1 MANNAYICR
10 VRSDIPAG
18 TMQVTDLHPN
28 TSQAS
33 GVYHPVTQSGYVPAI
48 AENDT
53 LAALVANATVA
64 EYKGLSA
71 YLIANVID
79 AVSGVTITVA
89 VANDTAIDLIAL
101 KNAGSAITLTVVNAQ
116 LVANGAGAATA
127 LSSGGSTG
135 SLEAVLK
142 ILGGGK
148 FTLPSGSIVGGLA
161 AGSGLGSFDDD
172 GYRQIYIT
180 GSLQLS
186 CGEGVLSKLAS
197 SSFSY
202 KGTAGR
208 AVVVYDASGNV
219 LA

>member
-33 GVYHPVTQSGYVPAI
+33 AVYSPVTQSGYVPAI

-53 LAALVANATVA
+53 VAALAANATVA
-64 EYKGLSA
+64 EYKGLAA

-79 AVSGVTITVA
+79 AVSGVTITVT
-89 VANDTAIDLIAL
+89 VANDTASALIASL
-101 KNAGSAITLTVVNAQ
+101 SSGSAVTLAAVNAA
-116 LVANGAGAATA
+116 LVANGAGAATELNA
-127 LSSGGSTG
+127 SGSTG
-135 SLEAVLK
+135 ELAAVLK

-148 FTLPSGSIVGGLA
+148 FTLPSGSVVGGLGT
-161 AGSGLGSFDDD
+161 GSALGEFNDDS
-172 GYRQIYIT
+172 YRQFYVT

-186 CGEGVLSKLAS
+186 SGEGVLSKLAS
-197 SSFSY
+197 ASFSY

-208 AVVVYDASGNV
+208 AVVVFDASGNV

>member
-33 GVYHPVTQSGYVPAI
+33 AVYSPVTQSGYVPAI

-53 LAALVANATVA
+53 VSALTANATVA
-64 EYKGLSA
+64 EHKGLAA
-71 YLIANVID
+71 YLIANVI
-79 AVSGVTITVA
+79 ANGGVTITVTQ
-89 VANDTAIDLIAL
+89 ANDTADAIVAL
-101 KNAGSAITLTVVNAQ
+101 AVAGSAVTLAAVNAA
-116 LVANGAGAATA
+116 LVAAGAIAGTELNA
-127 LSSGGSTG
+127 NGSTG
-135 SLEAVLK
+135 ELSAVLK

-148 FTLPSGSIVGGLA
+148 FTLPSGSIVGNLA
-161 AGSGLGSFDDD
+161 AGSALGEFNNDS
-172 GYRQIYIT
+172 YRQFYVT

-186 CGEGVLSKLAS
+186 SGEGVLSKLAS

-208 AVVVYDASGNV
+208 AVVVYDNDGNV

>member
-33 GVYHPVTQSGYVPAI
+33 AVYSPVTQSGYVPAI

-53 LAALVANATVA
+53 VSALAANATVA
-64 EYKGLSA
+64 EHKGLAA
-71 YLIANVID
+71 YLIANVI
-79 AVSGVTITVA
+79 ANGGVTITVTQ
-89 VANDTAIDLIAL
+89 ANDTADAIVAL
-101 KNAGSAITLTVVNAQ
+101 AVAGSAVTLAAVNAA
-116 LVANGAGAATA
+116 LVAAGAIAGTA
-127 LSSGGSTG
+127 LNANGSTG
-135 SLEAVLK
+135 ELSAVLK

-148 FTLPSGSIVGGLA
+148 FTLPSGSIVGGLG
-161 AGSGLGSFDDD
+161 AGSALGEFNNDS
-172 GYRQIYIT
+172 YRQFYVT

-186 CGEGVLSKLAS
+186 SGEGVLSKLAS

-208 AVVVYDASGNV
+208 AVVVYDNDGNV

>member
-33 GVYHPVTQSGYVPAI
+33 AVYSPVTQSGYVPAI

-53 LAALVANATVA
+53 VSALTANATVA
-64 EYKGLSA
+64 EHKGLAA
-71 YLIANVID
+71 YLIANVI
-79 AVSGVTITVA
+79 ANAGVTITVTQ
-89 VANDTAIDLIAL
+89 ANDTADAIIAL
-101 KNAGSAITLTVVNAQ
+101 AAAGSAVTLTAVNAA
-116 LVANGAGAATA
+116 LVAAGAIAGTELNA
-127 LSSGGSTG
+127 NGSTG
-135 SLEAVLK
+135 ELSAVLK

-148 FTLPSGSIVGGLA
+148 FTLPSGSVVGGLG
-161 AGSGLGSFDDD
+161 AGSALGEFNNDS
-172 GYRQIYIT
+172 YRQFYVT

-186 CGEGVLSKLAS
+186 SGEGVLSKLAS

-208 AVVVYDASGNV
+208 AVVVYDNDGNV

>member
-33 GVYHPVTQSGYVPAI
+33 AVYSPVTQSGYVPAI

-53 LAALVANATVA
+53 VSALVANATVA
-64 EYKGLSA
+64 EHKGLAA
-71 YLIANVID
+71 YLIANVI
-79 AVSGVTITVA
+79 ANGGVTITVTQ
-89 VANDTAIDLIAL
+89 ANDTADAIVAL
-101 KNAGSAITLTVVNAQ
+101 AVAGSAVTLAAVNAA
-116 LVANGAGAATA
+116 LVAAGAIAGTELNA
-127 LSSGGSTG
+127 NGSTG
-135 SLEAVLK
+135 ELSAVLK

-148 FTLPSGSIVGGLA
+148 FTLPSGSIVGNLA
-161 AGSGLGSFDDD
+161 AGSALGEFNNDS
-172 GYRQIYIT
+172 YRQFYVT

-186 CGEGVLSKLAS
+186 SGEGVLSKLAS

-208 AVVVYDASGNV
+208 AVVVYDNDGNV